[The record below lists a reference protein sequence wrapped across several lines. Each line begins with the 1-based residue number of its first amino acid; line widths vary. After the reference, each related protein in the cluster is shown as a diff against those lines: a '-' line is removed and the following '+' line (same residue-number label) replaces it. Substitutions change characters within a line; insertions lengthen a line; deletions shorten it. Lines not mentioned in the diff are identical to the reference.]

1 MRSREISI
9 AFQTNKSSAEY
20 ISLARRTNQY
30 GFDVVSV
37 YCDLPYQPSFGP
49 LFIMAPHIKESRI
62 GPAAVSPSRMHP
74 LDIAANAA
82 LLSPLAEGGIYIG
95 LARGAW
101 LYDYG
106 IKESPK
112 PIQGI
117 REATYLIRKT
127 LSGYI
132 PEFHGEVFQISRGR
146 KAPYPTPSKETPLL
160 IGTWGQRLSEVAG
173 EIADEVKVGG
183 SANPEFAKY
192 IKERINLGE
201 DKAERNKN
209 SVNLVV
215 GAVTVVDEDR
225 ERARML
231 AKEAL
236 VLYLPV
242 VAALD
247 KTLTIPID
255 LIDRIRNEYETG
267 QLKTAAKLI
276 PDDLLDKFAFAGTPT
291 DLINQ
296 SEALFDA
303 GVKRV
308 EFGTPHGINP
318 HNGIDLIGRKVLP
331 YLSNHWKK

>member
-9 AFQTNKSSAEY
+9 AFQTNKSPSEY
-20 ISLARRTNQY
+20 IPLARQTNQY
-30 GFDVVSV
+30 EFDVVSV

-49 LFIMAPHIKESRI
+49 LLLMAPHIKKARI
-62 GPAAVSPSRMHP
+62 GPAAISPSRMHP

-82 LLSPLAEGGIYIG
+82 LLSQLAEGGIYIG

-101 LYDYG
+101 LDDYG
-106 IKESPK
+106 IMESTK

-117 REATYLIRKT
+117 REASFIIRQT
-127 LSGYI
+127 LSGAI
-132 PEFHGEVFQISRGR
+132 PEFNGEVYKISRGT
-146 KAPYPTPSKETPLL
+146 KAPYPPPAKDTPLL
-160 IGTWGQRLSEVAG
+160 IGTWGEKLSQLAG

-183 SANPEFAKY
+183 SANPDFAKY
-192 IKERINLGE
+192 IRERINLGE
-201 DKAERNKN
+201 DKARRNIN

-215 GAVTVVDEDR
+215 GSVTVVDEDR

-247 KTLTIPID
+247 MTLTIPSD
-255 LIDRIRNEYETG
+255 LIARIQLEYKSG
-267 QLKTAAKLI
+267 RLKTAAKLI
-276 PDDLLDKFAFAGTPT
+276 PDEVLDKFAFAGTPT

-303 GVKRV
+303 GVNRV
-308 EFGTPHGINP
+308 EFGTPHGINSQ
-318 HNGIDLIGRKVLP
+318 NGIDLIGRKVLP